1 MQSNYYEFL
10 SKNQTCEIIVTSND
24 KQSESVKEVAE
35 FLGFDVFVFPDFR
48 ANYGDDL
55 RSFCD
60 ELTILLSTLNRYYF
74 SKDKKKL
81 LISPVRTLLHPLP
94 KQNLL
99 QRQSINFADTI
110 ELESFKKQL
119 LYWGYTFVDV
129 VESRGEVSF
138 RGDILDI
145 FSPNYENPKRISL
158 FDDEIES
165 IRDFLPSNQKSI
177 KEELENFTLF
187 PMLFSLNEDE
197 YDEMEQ
203 KIQSIQSDAFLKDLT
218 SLGFWALSEN
228 QSENFLKKPL
238 YMDEEVLKDTDEILL
253 SYENIDKDFLNSFS
267 VVPKAKIYKDIVASD
282 KRGFLDLHVNKKV
295 TVLSSNEALL
305 KQFNIDLNKN
315 IIYKKS
321 KYVVNVMSKEEII
334 ISLNS
339 PIKKRRKK
347 AKSSIILDEL
357 KVDDYVV
364 HESYGVGVFKGLQN
378 TTVLGV
384 SKDFVLIEYQG
395 DDKLLLPVENLDAI
409 DKYISSSGVLA
420 SVDRLGKGSFAKL
433 KAKAKAKL
441 FEIAQQIVSTAAKRE
456 LIEGKIIKID
466 DKLLND
472 FMKDLGFDYT
482 DDQLKAVED
491 ILNDLKSSNVMD
503 RLLSADV
510 GFGKTEVAMNAILA
524 TVKSGYQA
532 LFLAPTTLLSSQHF
546 KTLHERLGK
555 FGVSVRKLDRF
566 VSTKERNSLLKA
578 LKDGSVDVVVGTH
591 SLLGVKPNNLG
602 LLVIDEEHKF
612 GVKQKEKLKELAQN
626 VHLLSMSATPI
637 PRSLNMALS
646 SIKGYSQILTP
657 PNDREDVRSFVKEY
671 DEKLLKEI
679 ILRELRRGGQ
689 IFYVHNRIAS
699 IEQKA
704 KEIRE
709 IYPKLRILTLHSKI
723 SAAVTEKEMLAF
735 ENGEYD
741 MLLSTSII
749 ESGIHLPNVNSIII
763 ENADRF
769 GMADLH
775 QLRGRVG
782 RGKRQGFCYFLV
794 ENKDALNMDAKKR
807 LVALEANS
815 FLGSGSVLAYH
826 DLEIRGGGNLV
837 GEAQSGHIKN
847 IGYSLY
853 LRMLEEAINTLLNNQ
868 TLKKKEVDL
877 KLSIS
882 AYLSDELIS
891 EDRVRLELYR
901 RLSKCES
908 VNEVYEIEGE
918 IEDRFGKLDTITA
931 QFLQVIIAKILASK
945 LDIKSISSY
954 AQSITIVYDEKRKI
968 FLKARSKDSDD
979 ILHELLVYLRGEI
992 KKR

>member
-1 MQSNYYEFL
+1 MQASFYEFL
-10 SKNQTCEIIVTSND
+10 KQNPKCEVLVTAND
-24 KQSESVKEVAE
+24 KQSEVAKEVALY
-35 FLGFDVFVFPDFR
+35 LGFESFVLPDFR
-48 ANYGDDL
+48 ANFGDDL
-55 RSFCD
+55 RSFSN
-60 ELTILLSTLNRYYF
+60 ELGSLLYVLNEYYHKK
-74 SKDKKKL
+74 SSKKL
-81 LISPVRTLLHPLP
+81 LISPIRTLLLRLP
-94 KQNLL
+94 NEKLL
-99 QRQSINFADTI
+99 QRGRLEFGDTI
-110 ELESFKKQL
+110 ELEKFKKKL
-119 LYWGYTFVDV
+119 LFWGYSFVDV
-129 VESRGEVSF
+129 VESVGEVSF
-138 RGDILDI
+138 RGDIVDI
-145 FSPNYENPKRISL
+145 FSPNFENPKRISL

-165 IRDFLPSNQKSI
+165 IREFSTSNQKS
-177 KEELENFTLF
+177 KKDELESFIYF
-187 PMLFSLNEDE
+187 PALFSLDESEHENLELEVEDVH
-197 YDEMEQ
+197 
-203 KIQSIQSDAFLKDLT
+203 SDAFIKDLT
-218 SLGFWALSEN
+218 SLGLW
-228 QSENFLKKPL
+228 
-238 YMDEEVLKDTDEILL
+238 VLDDGKT
-253 SYENIDKDFLNSFS
+253 KDFLKQNPFLHEDVLGEIEEISLVNEKIDKEFLS
-267 VVPKAKIYKDIVASD
+267 SLSIMPKTKEYKDIIASD
-282 KRGFLDLHVNKKV
+282 KKEFLSFHENKKV
-295 TVLSSNEALL
+295 TILASNEALL
-305 KQFNIDLNKN
+305 KQFEIEASEN
-315 IIYKKS
+315 IIHKQS
-321 KYVVNVMSKEEII
+321 SLVLNVMGEDEII

-339 PIKKRRKK
+339 PFKKRRKK

-357 KVDDYVV
+357 KPNDYVV

-409 DKYISSSGVLA
+409 DKYISGSGVLA
-420 SVDRLGKGSFAKL
+420 SVDRLGKGSFTRL
-433 KAKAKAKL
+433 KEKAQAKL
-441 FEIAQQIVSTAAKRE
+441 FEIAKEIVATAAKRE
-456 LIEGKIIKID
+456 LIDGKIIKLNSKI
-466 DKLLND
+466 LND
-472 FMKDLGFDYT
+472 FMGDLGFVYT

-491 ILNDLKSSNVMD
+491 IMKDLKSSNVMD

-546 KTLHERLGK
+546 KTLHERLSK
-555 FGVSVRKLDRF
+555 FGVIVRKLDRF
-566 VSTKERNSLLKA
+566 TSAKEKKTLLQG
-578 LKDGSVDVVVGTH
+578 LEYGEVDVVVGTH
-591 SLLGVKPNNLG
+591 SLLGVKPQNLG
-602 LLVIDEEHKF
+602 LLIIDEEHKF
-612 GVKQKEKLKELAQN
+612 GVKQKEKLKQLSQN

-637 PRSLNMALS
+637 PRSLNLALS

-671 DEKLLKEI
+671 DEKLLKEV
-679 ILRELRRGGQ
+679 ILRELRRAGQ

-699 IEQKA
+699 IDQKA

-709 IYPKLRILTLHSKI
+709 IYPKIRILTLHSKV
-723 SAAVTEKEMLAF
+723 SAAQTEKEMLAF

-749 ESGIHLPNVNSIII
+749 ESGIHLPNVNTIII

-782 RGKRQGFCYFLV
+782 RGKRQGYCYFLV
-794 ENKDALNMDAKKR
+794 ENKDVLSEDAKKR

-826 DLEIRGGGNLV
+826 DLEIRGGGNIV

-853 LRMLEEAINTLLNNQ
+853 LKMLEEAINTLLNNQ
-868 TLKKKEVDL
+868 TLRKKEVDL

-908 VNEVYEIEGE
+908 VHEVYEIEGE
-918 IEDRFGKLDTITA
+918 IEDRFGKIDSMSA
-931 QFLQVIIAKILASK
+931 QFLQVIIAKILASS
-945 LDIKSISSY
+945 LNIKSISSY
-954 AQSITIVYDEKRKI
+954 GQSITLTYDEDKKVY
-968 FLKARSKDSDD
+968 LKARSKDSDD
-979 ILHELLVYLRGEI
+979 ILHELLVYLRKEV
-992 KKR
+992 KK

>member
-1 MQSNYYEFL
+1 MQCDYYEFL
-10 SKNQTCEIIVTSND
+10 SKNPSCELIVTIDD
-24 KQSESVKEVAE
+24 KQSIKLKEVALYFGYE
-35 FLGFDVFVFPDFR
+35 VFVLPDFR
-48 ANYGDDL
+48 AKYGDDL
-55 RSFCD
+55 RSFS
-60 ELTILLSTLNRYYF
+60 EEMTLLLSTLSGYYM
-74 SKDKKKL
+74 SKKSKKL
-81 LISPVRTLLHPLP
+81 IVSPIRTLLHPLP
-94 KQNLL
+94 NKKLL
-99 QRQSINFADTI
+99 QNERISFGDTINFK
-110 ELESFKKQL
+110 EFQKKL
-119 LYWGYTFVDV
+119 LYWGYSFVDV
-129 VESRGEVSF
+129 VEACGEVSI
-138 RGDILDI
+138 RGDIIDI

-165 IRDFLPSNQKSI
+165 IRDFSSSNQKSI
-177 KEELENFTLF
+177 KEEFEHFTLY
-187 PMLFSLNEDE
+187 PALFSLDEDA
-197 YDEMEQ
+197 YDRMET
-203 KIQSIQSDAFLKDLT
+203 SIESIESDAFIKDML
-218 SLGFWALSEN
+218 SLGFWTLDES
-228 QSENFLKKPL
+228 QSEDFLQKEL
-238 YMDEEVLKDTDEILL
+238 VIDQEVLKELDEL
-253 SYENIDKDFLNSFS
+253 SLGYENLHVDFFNSLK
-267 VVPKAKIYKDIVASD
+267 VVPKAKHYKDIIASD
-282 KRGFLDLHVNKKV
+282 KKAFLDLHVNKKI

-305 KQFNIDLNKN
+305 KQHGIDIQNV
-315 IIYKKS
+315 IFKKS
-321 KYVVNVMSKEEII
+321 PLVVNVLSNDEVI

-339 PIKKRRKK
+339 HSQKKRKK
-347 AKSSIILDEL
+347 AKSSIVLDEL
-357 KVDDYVV
+357 KVNDYVV
-364 HESYGVGVFKGLQN
+364 HENYGVGIFKGLQN

-395 DDKLLLPVENLDAI
+395 DDKLLLPVENLDTI
-409 DKYISSSGVLA
+409 DKYMGGSGVLA

-433 KAKAKAKL
+433 KEKAQKKL

-456 LIEGKIIKID
+456 LIEGKIIQISPD
-466 DKLLND
+466 ILQQ
-472 FMKDLGFDYT
+472 FMLDLGFEYT
-482 DDQLKAVED
+482 DDQQKVIDE

-510 GFGKTEVAMNAILA
+510 GFGKTEVAMNAVLA

-546 KTLHERLGK
+546 KTLHERLSK
-555 FGVSVRKLDRF
+555 FDVSVRKLDRF
-566 VSTKERNSLLKA
+566 VSTKEKKSLFSDFESEK
-578 LKDGSVDVVVGTH
+578 VDVIVGTH
-591 SLLGVKPNNLG
+591 SLLGIKPNNLG

-689 IFYVHNRIAS
+689 LFYVHNRIAS
-699 IEQKA
+699 IDERA
-704 KEIRE
+704 KEIRA
-709 IYPKLRILTLHSKI
+709 IYPKIRILTLHSKI
-723 SAAVTEKEMLAF
+723 SATVTEKEMLAF

-763 ENADRF
+763 ENSDRF

-794 ENKDALNMDAKKR
+794 EDKDALSEDAKKR

-853 LRMLEEAINTLLNNQ
+853 LRMLEDAINTLLNNQ
-868 TLKKKEVDL
+868 TLKRKEVDL

-882 AYLSDELIS
+882 AYLSDELIG

-908 VNEVYEIEGE
+908 INEVYEIEGE

-931 QFLQVIIAKILASK
+931 QFLQVIIAKILASS

-954 AQSITIVYDEKRKI
+954 GQNITIIYENENKI

-979 ILHELLVYLRGEI
+979 ILHELLVYLRGEV
-992 KKR
+992 KKI